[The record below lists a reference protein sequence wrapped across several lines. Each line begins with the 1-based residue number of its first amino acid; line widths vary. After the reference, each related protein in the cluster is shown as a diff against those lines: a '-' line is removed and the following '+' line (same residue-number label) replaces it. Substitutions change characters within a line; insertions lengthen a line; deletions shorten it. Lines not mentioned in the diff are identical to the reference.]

1 MRNAIL
7 VIFVLILG
15 IHTAGAQERDFEL
28 LKTRLDLLDARLQL
42 LDRALYDMEA
52 RPAEFSNQ
60 MDAMDRYF
68 QLQRDSIMLLL
79 NRAGYLVRSTDSFR
93 VVEVKQNI
101 YMDPYRL
108 FEGSI
113 LVGYERA
120 VNPGLSLELAFL
132 GTYLTKGGG
141 LGGGYFRSQDLAA
154 YNEMTSSYESIDG
167 DMITGWGLQL
177 KAKKYLLNRINP
189 TRKAPL
195 GLYAAP
201 QLLYRN
207 LAISGWF
214 YDWVY
219 DNGYSNYVPM
229 QEVTR
234 HLHVFAGGLILG
246 GKFTLMKV
254 FSVDAYIG
262 GMMRLSRYTNEHEFT
277 KYKEWNNIDYSGVLP
292 TAGISLGILQ

>member
-1 MRNAIL
+1 MLTLAW
-7 VIFVLILG
+7 
-15 IHTAGAQERDFEL
+15 AGLQGQERDVEL
-28 LKTRLDLLDARLQL
+28 LKARLDLLDARLQL
-42 LDRALYDMEA
+42 LDRSLYDMEA
-52 RPAEFSNQ
+52 RPAEFRSQ

-68 QLQRDSIMLLL
+68 SEQRDSIMLLMR
-79 NRAGYLVRSTDSFR
+79 RAGYLLSSLDGYEVPEFR
-93 VVEVKQNI
+93 QNI
-101 YMDPYRL
+101 YLDPYRL

-113 LVGYERA
+113 LLGYERA
-120 VNPGLSLELAFL
+120 LNPGLSLEMAFL

-189 TRKAPL
+189 ARKAPL
-195 GLYAAP
+195 GLYASP

-219 DNGYSNYVPM
+219 ENGYSDYIPM
-229 QEVTR
+229 REVTR

-262 GMMRLSRYTNEHEFT
+262 GMMRLSRYTSEHEFT